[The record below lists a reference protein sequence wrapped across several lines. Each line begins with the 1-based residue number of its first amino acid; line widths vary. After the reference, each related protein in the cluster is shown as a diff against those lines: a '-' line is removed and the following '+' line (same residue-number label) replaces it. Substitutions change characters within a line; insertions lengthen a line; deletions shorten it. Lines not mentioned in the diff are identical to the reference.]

1 MAQTHTYSYNL
12 GCVEDPVDAND
23 LMLASYII
31 PKKLPKAVNWF
42 DATIPV
48 LNQGQDPS
56 CVGYSAVA
64 MKKEHEKIETNK
76 ILNFSGMD
84 LYNRCKK
91 VDEIPEQQ
99 GTFIRVAMK
108 LLQNEG
114 VKDPEN
120 SVYKVGAYT
129 KVNSLEELKF
139 AIVANGFAL
148 IGVDIFE
155 NFYKPENG
163 VIDYLENQRCDG
175 GHAILV
181 GAFDD
186 SLKRVA
192 FKNSWGVEWG
202 LGGFAYLTYEY
213 INQAMKSAWTTVD
226 LDNKLSP
233 ASSVLNI
240 AQLKTDLA
248 EVIK

>member
-1 MAQTHTYSYNL
+1 MNTHTYNL
-12 GCVEDPVDAND
+12 GCLEDPVDAND

-64 MKKEHEKIETNK
+64 MKKEHEKIETGN

-84 LYNRCKK
+84 LYERCKK
-91 VDEIPEQQ
+91 VDGIPDQQ
-99 GTFIRVAMK
+99 GTHIRVAMK

-120 SVYKVGAYT
+120 SIYKVGAYT
-129 KVNSLEELKF
+129 KVNTLEELKF
-139 AIVANGFAL
+139 AVVANGFAL
-148 IGVDIFE
+148 IGVDVFA
-155 NFYKPENG
+155 NFYEPKNG
-163 VIDYLENQRCDG
+163 VIDYLENQANNG

-186 SLKRVA
+186 ALERVA
-192 FKNSWGVEWG
+192 FKNSWGVDWG

-213 INQAMKSAWTTVD
+213 ISKAMKSAWTTID
-226 LDNKLSP
+226 LDNELSP

-248 EVIK
+248 EVTK